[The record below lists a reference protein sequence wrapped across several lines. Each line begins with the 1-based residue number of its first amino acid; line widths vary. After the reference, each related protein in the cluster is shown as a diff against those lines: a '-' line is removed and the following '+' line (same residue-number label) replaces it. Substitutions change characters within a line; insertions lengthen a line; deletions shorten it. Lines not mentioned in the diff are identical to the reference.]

1 MFSSDNKKPKQT
13 TSMETS
19 TQQNVIAKGTKI
31 VGDIASEG
39 PFRIDGTV
47 EGNVKTSGKVVIG
60 KSGFIKGTLQGEN
73 ADFEGKFSGKLILS
87 GTLSLKTTAH
97 IEGEVHTS
105 KLAVEPGATFNATCS
120 MKGTVKALPNDPV
133 KPKQQEQQQAKATQ
147 VSQRPER
154 QA

>member
-1 MFSSDNKKPKQT
+1 MFSSDNKKSKQET
-13 TSMETS
+13 IMETT
-19 TQQNVIAKGTKI
+19 TQQNIIAQGTKI
-31 VGDIASEG
+31 VGDIASQG

-47 EGNVKTSGKVVIG
+47 EGNIKTSGKVVVG

-87 GTLSLKTTAH
+87 GTLSLKGTAH
-97 IEGEVHTS
+97 IEGEVHVS

-120 MKGTVKALPNDPV
+120 MKGTVKSLSNEPI
-133 KPKQQEQQQAKATQ
+133 KPQPAT
-147 VSQRPER
+147 QRPER

>member
-1 MFSSDNKKPKQT
+1 MFSSDNKKSKYAL
-13 TSMETS
+13 SMETS
-19 TQQNVIAKGTKI
+19 TQQNIIAQGTKI

-47 EGNVKTSGKVVIG
+47 EGNVKTSGKVVVG

-87 GTLSLKTTAH
+87 GTLSLKSTAN
-97 IEGEVHTS
+97 IEGEVHIT

-120 MKGTVKALPNDPV
+120 MKGTVKSLSSESA
-133 KPKQQEQQQAKATQ
+133 KSEQAAQAQAK
-147 VSQRPER
+147 
-154 QA
+154 

>member
-1 MFSSDNKKPKQT
+1 MFSSDNKKSKHLAT
-13 TSMETS
+13 METS
-19 TQQNVIAKGTKI
+19 TQQNIIAHGTKI
-31 VGDIASEG
+31 VGDIASQG

-47 EGNVKTSGKVVIG
+47 EGNIKTSGKVVIG
-60 KSGFIKGTLQGEN
+60 KTGFIKGTLQGEN

-87 GTLSLKTTAH
+87 GTLSLKSTAH

-120 MKGTVKALPNDPV
+120 MKGTVKALSNEPV
-133 KPKQQEQQQAKATQ
+133 KPRQAETAQ
-147 VSQRPER
+147 IPER